1 MGFRTFVVIKSKG
14 VRDRSGS
21 QMRGNSHF
29 TVRKRRLRRSS
40 GGVVRYTEHR
50 ILGYTEVG
58 RGGRSAWSAY
68 RVRTGA
74 SSEGQ
79 AGPRGWGHTSVRA
92 DGPTAPAQRQDVLG
106 GDWYSRP
113 PTPARSC
120 RGAGVAGS
128 DSSTATADGSCGRF
142 GTLLGK
148 LYPRVSFSS
157 ETVLCLLTSQGLP
170 EESKGLEEKS

>member
-1 MGFRTFVVIKSKG
+1 MAGQRGQHIG
-14 VRDRSGS
+14 CALGLLQRDR
-21 QMRGNSHF
+21 Q
-29 TVRKRRLRRSS
+29 
-40 GGVVRYTEHR
+40 
-50 ILGYTEVG
+50 
-58 RGGRSAWSAY
+58 
-68 RVRTGA
+68 
-74 SSEGQ
+74 
-79 AGPRGWGHTSVRA
+79 
-92 DGPTAPAQRQDVLG
+92 VLG
-106 GDWYSRP
+106 VGDTPVSGQMGQLHQHKGKMFLEATGTLGP